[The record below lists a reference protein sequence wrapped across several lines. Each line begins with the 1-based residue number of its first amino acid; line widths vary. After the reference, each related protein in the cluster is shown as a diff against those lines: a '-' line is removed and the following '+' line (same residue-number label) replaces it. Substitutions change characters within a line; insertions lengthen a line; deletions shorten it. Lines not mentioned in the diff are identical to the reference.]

1 MGPGQRERSGARW
14 EGVDTADGAIRSG
27 AAMIQL
33 TRISPEEVE
42 LGEVIDEGA
51 TAKVYKARWNGKTV
65 AVKEMQHTRKNQIMY
80 KREVA
85 IHRSLSHPNIVQF
98 FGIHI
103 DPRRLWIV
111 MEVCGSLC
119 CPLSLCQR
127 FPHRHAPRSHTPHS
141 HTPHRHT
148 FRPLCS
154 LSAVLGSGD

>member
-1 MGPGQRERSGARW
+1 
-14 EGVDTADGAIRSG
+14 
-27 AAMIQL
+27 MIQL

-111 MEVCGSLC
+111 MEVCGSY
-119 CPLSLCQR
+119 PLSATLSPCR
-127 FPHRHAPRSHTPHS
+127 PFRHGPHLRATHLR
-141 HTPHRHT
+141 RHT
-148 FRPLCS
+148 HLS
-154 LSAVLGSGD
+154 LFARSQLSWRSGD